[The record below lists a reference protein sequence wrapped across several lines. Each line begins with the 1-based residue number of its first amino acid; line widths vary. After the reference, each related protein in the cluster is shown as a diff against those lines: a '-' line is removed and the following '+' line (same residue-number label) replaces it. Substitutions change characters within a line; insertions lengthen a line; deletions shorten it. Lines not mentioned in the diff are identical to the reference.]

1 MTENPILRL
10 LRFSFAVSLFLL
22 VILGTSPA
30 APCQTSSSAQPD
42 NEFGVWA
49 SGAPNSAR
57 VIAVTSHREFAA
69 LGFRYARKL
78 YERPLMSIEW
88 TVDVIP
94 AEIVLQPEVLGTIV
108 STNPPHTTYILGP
121 TEAVYGGGV
130 NPLGLKFNFLRDRR
144 FQPFVASTAG
154 FIAAVRPIPLDVAK
168 ETRFNFTFDFQ
179 IGFERYNASRTRAW
193 IFGYKLQHISNAN
206 RGDINPGVDLNVLFV
221 GYSFFK

>member
-1 MTENPILRL
+1 LTQNPILRL
-10 LRFSFAVSLFLL
+10 LPFSFAVSLFLL
-22 VILGTSPA
+22 AILVASPSA
-30 APCQTSSSAQPD
+30 YCQTQPN

-57 VIAVTSHREFAA
+57 VIAVTSDREFAA

-78 YERPLMSIEW
+78 SDRRLVSIAW

-94 AEIVLQPEVLGTIV
+94 AEIVMQPMILGSIV
-108 STNPPHTTYILGP
+108 TTSPPHTTYILGP
-121 TEAVYGGGV
+121 TEAVFAGGV

-154 FIAAVRPIPLDVAK
+154 FVAAVRPIPVDVSK

-179 IGFERYNASRTRAW
+179 IGFERFNSSRTRAW
-193 IFGYKLQHISNAN
+193 TFGYKLQHISNAN
-206 RGDINPGVDLNVLFV
+206 RGDINPGVDFNVLFI